1 MAIKCFLLF
10 SVLNKSEIM
19 TDDDMSPPDY
29 IVRTYETTEWRLHV
43 FYCFLF

>member
-19 TDDDMSPPDY
+19 TINLRNNGMA
-29 IVRTYETTEWRLHV
+29 IT
-43 FYCFLF
+43 CFVLFSFFF